1 MTVHSHDIR
10 HFEAVLE
17 KARTQ
22 GLGWTVA
29 RLPFVPGEV
38 WPQMIRLRVCG
49 SVNGAPFRT
58 SLFPDPDKPG
68 GYLLLVT
75 RVTQQAAA
83 VAVGSRVSIDI
94 EPDLA
99 PRPAEL
105 PEELD
110 ALLDE
115 AEGLRE
121 WYESLSEYTRREV
134 GKWVQ
139 GVKTD
144 EARLRRAQQMAERML
159 FTLEAEYEL
168 PPAAFARALQ
178 TRPKAHAGWAKMTPT
193 QRRMELFAVG
203 YYQTPESRD
212 KRIDKLCAEAEK
224 RAG

>member
-1 MTVHSHDIR
+1 MPKAESIKR
-10 HFEAVLE
+10 RFEAVLE
-17 KARTQ
+17 KASTQ

-29 RLPFVPGEV
+29 RLPFVPSEV

-49 SVNGAPFRT
+49 TVDSVPYRT
-58 SLFPDPDKPG
+58 SLFPDPDKSG

-75 RVTQQAAA
+75 RATQQATH
-83 VAVGSRVSIDI
+83 VALGSSVVIEI
-94 EPDLA
+94 EPDLQ

-115 AEGLRE
+115 AEGLRD
-121 WYESLSEYTRREV
+121 WYESLGEYTRREI

-139 GVKTD
+139 GVKSD

-159 FTLEAEYEL
+159 FTLEAEQEL
-168 PPAAFARALQ
+168 PPAIACALQ
-178 TRPKAHAGWAKMTPT
+178 SRPKAQAGWARMTPT

-203 YYQTPESRD
+203 YYQQPESRE

-224 RAG
+224 REG